1 MEIKNILVAVDGSA
15 TSDKVLDFAVALS
28 EKFGAAL
35 KVINVSEAL
44 TVSVVSI
51 EQAPSLGVGANL
63 PVNSKDF
70 RQIHEQILSK
80 SLDRAKINSPT
91 LAISSVLREGDP
103 ALEIV
108 SVAKE
113 GEFDVVV
120 VGHGGLGRV
129 GELFLGGVAEKVVH
143 LAPCPVVIVR

>member
-15 TSDKVLDFAVALS
+15 TSDKALDFAVALS
-28 EKFGAAL
+28 EKFGATL
-35 KVINVSEAL
+35 KVLNVSEAL
-44 TVSVVSI
+44 TVGVVSI
-51 EQAPSLGVGANL
+51 EQAPSLGAGVNL
-63 PVNSKDF
+63 PVNTKDF

-80 SLDRAKINSPT
+80 SLDRAKMNNPEG
-91 LAISSVLREGDP
+91 AISSVLREGDP

-113 GEFDVVV
+113 GGFDVVV
-120 VGHGGLGRV
+120 VGHV
-129 GELFLGGVAEKVVH
+129 GMGKVSELILGGVAEKVVH

>member
-1 MEIKNILVAVDGSA
+1 MELKNILVAVDGSA
-15 TSDKVLDFAVALS
+15 TSDKALDFAVALS

-35 KVINVSEAL
+35 KLLNVSEAL
-44 TVSVVSI
+44 TVGVVSI

-63 PVNSKDF
+63 PVNSRDF

-80 SLDRAKINSPT
+80 SLDRAKMNNPAV
-91 LAISSVLREGDP
+91 AISSVLREGDP

-113 GEFDVVV
+113 GGFDVVV
-120 VGHGGLGRV
+120 VGHRGMGKVR
-129 GELFLGGVAEKVVH
+129 ELFVGSVAEKVVH

>member
-15 TSDKVLDFAVALS
+15 TSDKALDFAVALS
-28 EKFGAAL
+28 EKFGASL
-35 KVINVSEAL
+35 TVLNVSEAL
-44 TVSVVSI
+44 TIGVVSI

-63 PVNSKDF
+63 PVNSKNF
-70 RQIHEQILSK
+70 KAIHEQILSK
-80 SLDRAKINSPT
+80 SIDRAKINSPT

-108 SVAKE
+108 SLAKE
-113 GEFDVVV
+113 GGFDVVV
-120 VGHGGLGRV
+120 VGHEGMGKVREFFV
-129 GELFLGGVAEKVVH
+129 GSVAEKVVH

>member
-15 TSDKVLDFAVALS
+15 NSDRALDFAVALS

-35 KVINVSEAL
+35 TVLNVSEAL
-44 TVSVVSI
+44 TVGVVSV

-63 PVNSKDF
+63 SVNSKDF

-80 SLDRAKINSPT
+80 SLDRAKMNSPT
-91 LAISSVLREGDP
+91 MVISSILREGDP
-103 ALEIV
+103 AFEIV

-113 GEFDVVV
+113 GGFDVVV
-120 VGHGGLGRV
+120 VGHGGAGKVR
-129 GELFLGGVAEKVVH
+129 ELFVGGVAEKVVH
-143 LAPCPVVIVR
+143 LARCPVVIVR